1 MGCALLAVLS
11 RAFRVQLPKYSCAL
25 LAISMWVPGF
35 SESRLNAATASS
47 FAQNEQEIPSAP
59 QAAATDPVKSSS
71 QLQTSEDWNRRLK
84 ELLNSN
90 PLAPMASPQ
99 EYRIGP
105 EDVININVF
114 QAQELNRE
122 LRVAAS
128 GEISLPLLG
137 AVQAAGLT
145 PRGLEFVL
153 EELLRRNY
161 MKDPHVSVFVRE
173 MQSHPVSVMG
183 AVKRPGVL
191 QLRESKSLLEVL
203 SLAEGLADDAGDTV
217 IILRDAVL
225 NGSSDSVTDRPVAPA
240 LPASATPKANEENS
254 AAPDLK
260 SANSSSENS
269 ISVDLK
275 DLLDSTNPRHN
286 PVVYPGDIVK
296 VTRAGIVYVVG
307 EVRKPGGFALKS
319 NERISVL
326 QAIALSEGLT
336 RTAAKSAARIIHTDQ
351 QSGERKESAIDLGKI
366 MKGKAQDPILGPR
379 DIVFVPDS
387 AAKTTFSRGA
397 EVATQTLTGLLIFHW

>member
-1 MGCALLAVLS
+1 VW
-11 RAFRVQLPKYSCAL
+11 PSC
-25 LAISMWVPGF
+25 F
-35 SESRLNAATASS
+35 SESRLNAATTAS
-47 FAQNEQEIPSAP
+47 FAQSEQEIPSAP
-59 QAAATDPVKSSS
+59 QATGNDSLKSPSN
-71 QLQTSEDWNRRLK
+71 LQTSEDWNRRLK
-84 ELLNSN
+84 ELLDSNSS
-90 PLAPMASPQ
+90 APIVRPQ

-105 EDVININVF
+105 DDVIDINVF

-122 LRVAAS
+122 VRVAAS
-128 GEISLPLLG
+128 GEISLPLIG

-153 EELLRRNY
+153 QELLRRNY

-183 AVKRPGVL
+183 AVKRPGVF

-217 IILRDAVL
+217 IILRDAAS
-225 NGSSDSVTDRPVAPA
+225 NGTSDSVTNHRAALVSPV
-240 LPASATPKANEENS
+240 S
-254 AAPDLK
+254 AAPNVGEE
-260 SANSSSENS
+260 SAETSAPNNANSSSENA
-269 ISVDLK
+269 IKVDLK
-275 DLLDSTNPRHN
+275 LLLDSADPRHN

-296 VTRAGIVYVVG
+296 VSRAGIVYVIG

-319 NERISVL
+319 NEKISVL

-336 RTAAKSAARIIHTDQ
+336 RTAAKSGARIIRTDP
-351 QSGERKESAIDLGKI
+351 QSGQRKENAIDLGKI
-366 MKGKAQDPILGPR
+366 MKGKAQDPLLEPR

-387 AAKTTFSRGA
+387 AVKTTLSRGA
-397 EVATQTLTGLLIFHW
+397 DAATQTVTGLLIFHW